1 LFIVD
6 VVYAVE
12 ASEMASAAELV
23 IAKNGFSDII
33 QVFHCKVEDV
43 VLPVNKVDV
52 IVSEWMGVFL
62 LFVSKMSIF
71 FSSSYRYIFR
81 EWYKFLTYKKRKE
94 C

>member
-1 LFIVD
+1 VVD
-6 VVYAVE
+6 VVFAVE

-23 IAKNGFSDII
+23 VAKNGFSDII

-62 LFVSKMSIF
+62 LFVSKISI
-71 FSSSYRYIFR
+71 SCRDSCGYIL
-81 EWYKFLTYKKRKE
+81 KSGTNS
-94 C
+94 